1 MANDYSMANLFCGF
15 DVYYFDY
22 FCNRTNI
29 QAGPTAG
36 PVANPIAH

>member
-1 MANDYSMANLFCGF
+1 MITAWPICFVVLMFTISITSA
-15 DVYYFDY
+15 
-22 FCNRTNI
+22 NRTNI